1 MKYYFLAFKKYAVF
15 SGRST
20 RSEYWY
26 FTFISLLI
34 FGLFFV
40 CDIAMMYGSGI
51 DFPIFS
57 QIYNL
62 IIVIPSLALGAR
74 RLHDIGKSGWWMLV
88 VIIPL
93 VGALY
98 LIYFLMKDGQVES
111 NIYGSNP
118 KNDAKADV
126 PTT

>member
-1 MKYYFLAFKKYAVF
+1 MYDV
-15 SGRST
+15 
-20 RSEYWY
+20 
-26 FTFISLLI
+26 
-34 FGLFFV
+34 
-40 CDIAMMYGSGI
+40 AMMYGSGI

-74 RLHDIGKSGWWMLV
+74 RLHDIGKSGWWMLIA
-88 VIIPL
+88 IIPL
-93 VGALY
+93 VGGIY
-98 LIYFLMKDGQVES
+98 LIYLLTRDGQVES
-111 NIYGSNP
+111 NLYGSNP